1 MTSATL
7 KEPVLLMARY
17 NKWANE
23 QFADY
28 FLKQSEEAL
37 NKYIAGSFPSIN
49 KTLTHISNAQDI
61 WIQRLKGESPTA
73 FRSSLGS
80 GTFEEVIESLAGS
93 SLGLLSIAEGLTEAG
108 LDEVIHYKTMTYGP
122 QSSRRYEILLHVF
135 NHSMYHRGQCIT
147 MARLLDLESVPS
159 TDLIKYLRTL

>member
-1 MTSATL
+1 
-7 KEPVLLMARY
+7 MARY
-17 NKWANE
+17 NKWANKE
-23 QFADY
+23 FADY
-28 FLKQSEEAL
+28 FQKQTEEAL
-37 NKYIAGSFPSIN
+37 NKHIPGSFPSIH

-61 WIQRLKGESPTA
+61 WIKRLQGESPTA
-73 FRSSLGS
+73 FRSSPGA
-80 GTFEEVIESLAGS
+80 GTFPEVIESLAS
-93 SLGLLSIAEGLTEAG
+93 SSDGLLNIAEGLTVVG

-122 QSSRRYEILLHVF
+122 QASRRYEILLHVF